1 MEFDSIRFNE
11 LTCHGREYNG
21 KSVWLV
27 GVGYTF
33 KKLSMI
39 KSPLRY
45 PGGKSR
51 AINQIKPLIP
61 EEFEEYREPFI
72 GGGSFFIHLKQTFP
86 EVKFW
91 INDINPEL
99 YFFWK
104 HAQVD
109 SEKLAH
115 EVLKIKKNNSNGRD
129 LFNKL
134 VTVDALKLNELE
146 RAVRFFVLNRITFS
160 GLVEAGGYSQ
170 QAFEGRFTQSAIER
184 LAQLGEILQGVKVTN
199 LDYRKLLMNGEKNVF
214 TFLDPPYFA
223 ATKSKLYG
231 KNGILHTDFSH
242 DEFAQTM
249 KTCKHSWLITYD
261 DSPEIRNNFKFANIH
276 EWELQY
282 GMNNYK
288 QGKAE
293 KGKEL
298 FIYNYK
304 K

>member
-1 MEFDSIRFNE
+1 MPKIQ
-11 LTCHGREYNG
+11 
-21 KSVWLV
+21 
-27 GVGYTF
+27 
-33 KKLSMI
+33 
-39 KSPLRY
+39 SPLRY
-45 PGGKSR
+45 PGGKTR
-51 AINQIKPLIP
+51 AIAQISPFIP
-61 EEFEEYREPFI
+61 GKFEEYREPFI
-72 GGGSFFIHLKQTFP
+72 GGGSFFIHLKQKFP
-86 EVKFW
+86 EVRFW

-104 HAQVD
+104 HIQID
-109 SEKLAH
+109 SEMLAR
-115 EVLKIKKNNSNGRD
+115 EVLKIKKNDTNGRN
-129 LFNKL
+129 LFDRLVAMDAQKL
-134 VTVDALKLNELE
+134 SEIE

-160 GLVEAGGYSQ
+160 GLVEAGGFSQ
-170 QAFEGRFTQSAIER
+170 QAFEGRFTQSAVER
-184 LAQLGEILQGVKVTN
+184 VAQMGELLQGVKITN
-199 LDYRKLLMNGEKNVF
+199 LDYRQLLNNDSKTIF
-214 TFLDPPYFA
+214 TFLDPPYLV

-242 DEFAQTM
+242 EDFAQAM

-261 DSPEIRNNFKFANIH
+261 DSPEIRNNFKFAHIH

>member
-1 MEFDSIRFNE
+1 M
-11 LTCHGREYNG
+11 L
-21 KSVWLV
+21 
-27 GVGYTF
+27 
-33 KKLSMI
+33 

-45 PGGKSR
+45 PGGKTR
-51 AINQIKPLIP
+51 AINKIKLLIP
-61 EEFEEYREPFI
+61 EKVEEYREPFI
-72 GGGSFFIHLKQTFP
+72 GGGSFFVHLKQIRP
-86 EVKFW
+86 ELKFW

-99 YFFWK
+99 YSFWK
-104 HAQVD
+104 QVKVD
-109 SEKLAH
+109 SEQLAR
-115 EVLKIKKNNSNGRD
+115 EALKIRRKTSNGRR
-129 LFNKL
+129 LFEEMASTDASKL
-134 VTVDALKLNELE
+134 TEFE

-170 QAFEGRFTQSAIER
+170 QAFDGRFTESAIER
-184 LAQLGEILQGVKVTN
+184 VAVLGELLQGVKITN
-199 LDYRKLLMNGEKNVF
+199 LDYRKLLTDGSKSVF
-214 TFLDPPYFA
+214 TFLDPPYLT

-231 KNGILHTDFSH
+231 RNGILHTEFSH
-242 DEFAQTM
+242 DEFARTM
-249 KTCKHSWLITYD
+249 KTCHHSWLITYD
-261 DSPEIRNNFKFANIH
+261 DSPEIRRNFRFATIR

>member
-1 MEFDSIRFNE
+1 M
-11 LTCHGREYNG
+11 L
-21 KSVWLV
+21 
-27 GVGYTF
+27 
-33 KKLSMI
+33 

-72 GGGSFFIHLKQTFP
+72 GGGSVFIYLKQIYP

-104 HAQVD
+104 YAQID

-115 EVLKIKKNNSNGRD
+115 EVSKIKKNNSNGRD
-129 LFNKL
+129 LFNSL
-134 VTVDALKLNELE
+134 VTGDVQKLNELE

-184 LAQLGEILQGVKVTN
+184 VAQLGELLQGVKITN
-199 LDYRKLLMNGEKNVF
+199 LDYRKLLDTGSKTVF
-214 TFLDPPYFA
+214 TFLDPPYLV
-223 ATKSKLYG
+223 ATNSKLYG
-231 KNGILHTDFSH
+231 RNGILHTDFSH
-242 DEFAQTM
+242 DEFARAM
-249 KTCKHSWLITYD
+249 KPCNHSWLITYD
-261 DSPEIRNNFKFANIH
+261 DSPEIRKNFRFAHIR

-282 GMNNYK
+282 GMNNYR

>member
-1 MEFDSIRFNE
+1 M
-11 LTCHGREYNG
+11 
-21 KSVWLV
+21 

-61 EEFEEYREPFI
+61 EDFEEYREPFI
-72 GGGSFFIHLKQTFP
+72 GGGSFFIHLKQAFP

-99 YFFWK
+99 FFFWK

-109 SEKLAH
+109 SEKLTR
-115 EVLKIKKNNSNGRD
+115 EVLKIKKNNPNGRN
-129 LFNKL
+129 LFNRL
-134 VTVDALKLNELE
+134 VAVDALKLNELE

-170 QAFEGRFTQSAIER
+170 QAFDGRFTQSAIER
-184 LAQLGEILQGVKVTN
+184 VAQLGELLQGVKISN
-199 LDYRKLLMNGEKNVF
+199 LDYRKLLMNGKKNVF
-214 TFLDPPYFA
+214 TFLDPPYLA

-231 KNGILHTDFSH
+231 KNGILHTEFSH

-261 DSPEIRNNFKFANIH
+261 DSQEIRNNFKFANIH

>member
-1 MEFDSIRFNE
+1 M
-11 LTCHGREYNG
+11 L
-21 KSVWLV
+21 
-27 GVGYTF
+27 
-33 KKLSMI
+33 

-51 AINQIKPLIP
+51 AINQIELLVP
-61 EEFEEYREPFI
+61 EKFEEYREPFI
-72 GGGSFFIHLKQTFP
+72 GGGSFFVYMKQIYP
-86 EVKFW
+86 DVKFW
-91 INDINPEL
+91 VNDINPEL
-99 YFFWK
+99 YCFWK

-109 SEKLAH
+109 SEKLAR
-115 EVLKIKKNNSNGRD
+115 EVLKIKKNNPNGRD
-129 LFNKL
+129 LFNKF

-146 RAVRFFVLNRITFS
+146 RAARFFVLNRITFS

-170 QAFEGRFTQSAIER
+170 QAFDGRFTQSAIER

-199 LDYRKLLMNGEKNVF
+199 LDYRKLLINGGKNVF

-242 DEFAQTM
+242 NEFAHAI
-249 KTCKHSWLITYD
+249 KKCEHSWLITYD
-261 DSPEIRNNFKFANIH
+261 DSPEIRNNFRFANIH